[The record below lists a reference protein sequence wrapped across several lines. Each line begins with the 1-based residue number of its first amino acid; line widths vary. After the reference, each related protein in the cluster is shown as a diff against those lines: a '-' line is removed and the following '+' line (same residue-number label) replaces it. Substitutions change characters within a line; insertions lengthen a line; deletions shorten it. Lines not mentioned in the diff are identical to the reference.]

1 MNINIFE
8 DLLIKAIKKQNINRY
23 LRCTHYDPVYKIL
36 RNEEISIRHIFAI
49 CLYTDCSKLC
59 TLFRQTY
66 RKMETNEREHDIS
79 NRHRNLYW
87 LGRFLFEA
95 IEFYGSQ
102 MEFNMAVYHGLD
114 KEMMFE
120 RFTAH
125 FNQPISTTTRFATAQ
140 GFANGSG
147 IILEFTRPTN
157 QLIPKY
163 IDAQDFS
170 AFPNEDERLFYGK
183 HILFQI

>member
-1 MNINIFE
+1 MNVNIFE
-8 DLLIKAIKKQNINRY
+8 DLLIKAMKKRNINAY
-23 LRCTHYDPVYKIL
+23 LKCSHYDPAYKII
-36 RNEEISIRHIFAI
+36 RNEQILIRHILAI

-66 RKMETNEREHDIS
+66 RKMNENETEHNIT

-95 IEFYGSQ
+95 IEFYGTE
-102 MEFNMAVYHGLD
+102 MDFDMIVYHGLD

-125 FNQPISTTTRFATAQ
+125 FNQPISTTTRFETAQ
-140 GFANGSG
+140 QFAKDAG
-147 IILEFTRPTN
+147 IILKFSRPNNN
-157 QLIPKY
+157 QLI
-163 IDAQDFS
+163 
-170 AFPNEDERLFYGK
+170 
-183 HILFQI
+183 